1 MRPHD
6 EEGEVGMTYQNSRP
20 TKITG
25 VLAIAAFVSAC
36 TALSGPDAFDDDF
49 LLDMAVIAADATLA
63 DFSTWSLAFAFQ
75 PRSAPDIAGAGIPGK
90 PGGRHGPGHPLSGTR
105 SAKFFDADGN
115 EQAEYDSLTT
125 ERIEHESDVSGEVG
139 RQGWTA
145 QIARTRSIT
154 VTGLSGEET
163 HRTRNGDG
171 TEEVTKSRH
180 TDEGTRAYHMTG
192 EFTYNDVVVPIP
204 GSDPRYPIS
213 GTVTRKV
220 NASRTN
226 GDETKTRSADITI
239 TFDGDETATIV
250 VNGKEREIDLTAK
263 RGKHPLKPRKNR
275 GGG

>member
-1 MRPHD
+1 MWSHD
-6 EEGEVGMTYQNSRP
+6 TGRKTGMTNQARRP
-20 TKITG
+20 AKVMG
-25 VLAIAAFVSAC
+25 VLAVTALASAC
-36 TALSGPDAFDDDF
+36 ADSSGPDSFDDEF
-49 LLDMAVIAADATLA
+49 LLDMAVIAADATLE
-63 DFSTWSLAFAFQ
+63 DFGIWSLAFAFQ
-75 PRSAPDIAGAGIPGK
+75 PRSAPDMAGGSIPGH

-115 EQAEYDSLTT
+115 EQTEYDSLTT

-139 RQGWTA
+139 REGWTA
-145 QIARTRSIT
+145 QIARTRNIT

-220 NASRTN
+220 NATKTN

-263 RGKHPLKPRKNR
+263 RGRHPLKPGKNR

>member
-1 MRPHD
+1 MKNQARRPAK
-6 EEGEVGMTYQNSRP
+6 VM
-20 TKITG
+20 G
-25 VLAIAAFVSAC
+25 VLAVTALASAC
-36 TALSGPDAFDDDF
+36 ADSSGPDSFDDEF
-49 LLDMAVIAADATLA
+49 LLDMAVIAADATLE
-63 DFSTWSLAFAFQ
+63 DFGIWSLAFAFQ
-75 PRSAPDIAGAGIPGK
+75 PRSAPDMAGGSIPGH

-115 EQAEYDSLTT
+115 EQTEYDSLTT

-139 RQGWTA
+139 REGWTA
-145 QIARTRSIT
+145 QIARTRNIT

-180 TDEGTRAYHMTG
+180 TDEGARTYHMTG

-220 NASRTN
+220 NATKTH

-263 RGKHPLKPRKNR
+263 RGRHPLKPKKNR